1 MARKKKLTKQDS
13 IRDAFSFDGF
23 EANHFRR
30 TESYAAAIDR
40 LYDAAVADFAR
51 LASTVTVDPDK
62 PFEFAKGPAFQAKAQ
77 EIVDRLAAGMSAV
90 IRTGTEKEWLYA
102 NQKNDA
108 FLKHIM
114 DTSKIGKR
122 TMNKLSDRNLNAL
135 DAFQKRKVGGLD
147 LSQRVWQYAG
157 QTKSLMEMGIDIA
170 VGDGR
175 PATKLSR
182 DLRSYLH
189 EPEKLFRRVRDKHGN
204 LVLSQRAAAYH
215 PGQGVYRSSY
225 MNAMR
230 LARTEI
236 NMAYRDADRRR
247 WAAMDFVVGF
257 RIVLSNTHPEKDICD
272 RLAGDYPKDFVF
284 KGWHP
289 QCKCHVIPILMDRDE
304 FNTDELNELKAAIR
318 GDQYEAMASRK
329 TVTDIPEG
337 FKDWIEENRERSL
350 SWSKQPYF
358 IRDNFAGGTLEG
370 ALQLKKPTIAKPQPK
385 TKDWDDIDEAERTRY
400 QDRFERIF
408 MSDEWDDL
416 VFACRWYSIDMSLIL
431 KMKNAWPANYDQIA
445 AIEAEFNRL
454 KAQCDA
460 AAATMRQTSESL
472 NKTALAKI
480 AEWKIWGSASWAG
493 TDHLWN
499 HIKDDRWPNWPSMER
514 ALTTIIEDADK
525 GIAAGKTAFD
535 AAIQKAKTDIVAFKA
550 DGKDVSAL
558 EALIKIVPTEQRNAP
573 ALIKE
578 IQELTERVRN
588 ASKSTFVPA
597 KTIEEAEKF
606 ASQFVEKYGLDR
618 TFKGEV
624 SFKGM
629 SVEMANEVNHAIAD
643 AFATIGITKISG
655 IKTIS
660 GSSARGAKIFT
671 SDEAVAAYDPVSRGI
686 WLNTD
691 VLKSAEAHAA
701 YIARSKAAWKTV
713 MDNLDKLSPA
723 KREIAL
729 RYKAAGRELV
739 DETVRGSILHE
750 LGHHTQWTSFTADQ
764 YNAISKDL
772 ANFASKI
779 SGYASMN
786 GREYFAESFVAYMKG
801 ETAILDPR
809 FVAEMDRI
817 SANAFADL
825 IKLLEKDKIAVNE
838 VQMLTKTLTEEEIIT
853 RLAGGDKTKG
863 SCSSLAFAYAANK
876 AGMDVLDF
884 RGGSSQNAF
893 STMTKIQSVIKVAGG
908 KIAKNIS
915 DYKKA
920 EELLKEC
927 VVGKEYYFTCGSHAA
942 IVRKTKEGGF
952 EYLELQSSYSN
963 GFKPLTKQVL
973 KDRFG
978 AKHSRSSY
986 GHKYETSDVIVE
998 ISRLKTIG
1006 YRKLMGYINTASD
1019 NQQKG
1024 VGGTIK

>member
-1 MARKKKLTKQDS
+1 MARKKKLKKQDS

-108 FLKHIM
+108 FLRHIM

-370 ALQLKKPTIAKPQPK
+370 ALQLKKPTIAKPQPEPK
-385 TKDWDDIDEAERTRY
+385 KYDDLSFEEQKALRDRY
-400 QDRFERIF
+400 FQISL
-408 MSDEWDDL
+408 SDEYSDL
-416 VFACRWYSIDMSLIL
+416 LAACQNYGIDCSFIDKFVDEWPSNSDKLSIFIS
-431 KMKNAWPANYDQIA
+431 
-445 AIEAEFNRL
+445 EFNRL

-460 AAATMRQTSESL
+460 TSSTMRQATKVFSDQVDVVVGE
-472 NKTALAKI
+472 TA
-480 AEWKIWGSASWAG
+480 IWTGKPFG
-493 TDHLWN
+493 QTTEQYWN
-499 HIKDDRWPNWPSMER
+499 LTKGDRWPNWPSFNR
-514 ALTTIIEDADK
+514 ALTNMKDSAEKA
-525 GIAAGKTAFD
+525 IATGKAAFD
-535 AAIQKAKTDIVAFKA
+535 AAIQKAKNAIATMAAGDPKKVK
-550 DGKDVSAL
+550 L
-558 EALIKIVPTEQRNAP
+558 EALIKETPTVARPAPSIVADIDALIVPGLLDAETLSFKQKAGMTNAEKWAEFKRTYVQTYGENDP
-573 ALIKE
+573 LIKWFKSYERYEATDAGCKTLLSTFKKYLSNDHKAVYGTVNHLAELKAVDQKAIASMPKEWQSVFNDLMKKVRDRKLTDGFFDIYPE
-578 IQELTERVRN
+578 IEHAYNIFKLSTMKEVKAIGFDKVSDKMPFNILTEYAKKFPSLAKDFPSKAFWDAQKRFTPLVSTGSGGYYKSYYRHVVIGLKDKDN
-588 ASKSTFVPA
+588 ITRLTESEWYRKGLFHHEFGHAMDHQFGWKASA
-597 KTIEEAEKF
+597 K
-606 ASQFVEKYGLDR
+606 
-618 TFKGEV
+618 
-624 SFKGM
+624 
-629 SVEMANEVNHAIAD
+629 
-643 AFATIGITKISG
+643 
-655 IKTIS
+655 IKTIFDEFKKEIAVLDPDGKNVATLMTEFIRETRRAGL
-660 GSSARGAKIFT
+660 GSADFDERIGSLSDCIQAATPGHAFVGTRGHDVKYFR
-671 SDEAVAAYDPVSRGI
+671 S
-686 WLNTD
+686 TD
-691 VLKSAEAHAA
+691 AQLAEFIAHA
-701 YIARSKAAWKTV
+701 SENFWSGNDLFKKFCPKT
-713 MDNLDKLSPA
+713 
-723 KREIAL
+723 
-729 RYKAAGRELV
+729 YELMRKFIK
-739 DETVRGSILHE
+739 EE
-750 LGHHTQWTSFTADQ
+750 LGQ
-764 YNAISKDL
+764 
-772 ANFASKI
+772 
-779 SGYASMN
+779 
-786 GREYFAESFVAYMKG
+786 
-801 ETAILDPR
+801 
-809 FVAEMDRI
+809 
-817 SANAFADL
+817 
-825 IKLLEKDKIAVNE
+825 
-838 VQMLTKTLTEEEIIT
+838 
-853 RLAGGDKTKG
+853 
-863 SCSSLAFAYAANK
+863 
-876 AGMDVLDF
+876 
-884 RGGSSQNAF
+884 
-893 STMTKIQSVIKVAGG
+893 
-908 KIAKNIS
+908 
-915 DYKKA
+915 
-920 EELLKEC
+920 
-927 VVGKEYYFTCGSHAA
+927 
-942 IVRKTKEGGF
+942 
-952 EYLELQSSYSN
+952 
-963 GFKPLTKQVL
+963 
-973 KDRFG
+973 
-978 AKHSRSSY
+978 
-986 GHKYETSDVIVE
+986 
-998 ISRLKTIG
+998 
-1006 YRKLMGYINTASD
+1006 
-1019 NQQKG
+1019 
-1024 VGGTIK
+1024 

>member
-108 FLKHIM
+108 FLRHIM

-416 VFACRWYSIDMSLIL
+416 VFACRCYSIDMSLIL

-454 KAQCDA
+454 KSQCDA
-460 AAATMRQTSESL
+460 TASTMKEASI
-472 NKTALAKI
+472 KI
-480 AEWKIWGSASWAG
+480 AQEADAAFGDAEVWSTTSWSYYEGYAMDTL
-493 TDHLWN
+493 TDAAR
-499 HIKDDRWPNWPSMER
+499 DSRWPNWPSFNR
-514 ALTTIIEDADK
+514 AMTSSLNDARTVVKMGKEAFQKAVTAGIDAIAKGKAAKVDVANLEKLVKFVPGGYTAKAIIGMINTEIDKINALIRAANPVTPEAVMKAKDREELRKIMVDSGVINSADFDISTGSFEAVRIGCARIVEVSTRFKLNKIGFNNVTFPKRSSSAAAHANGRHVEFNKSYFSGSAK
-525 GIAAGKTAFD
+525 GKEKIRHWVEVTNGEWVKRKEADIQILKTNQKYYADQIPTLKATNPGRAMNFEKIVAD
-535 AAIQKAKTDIVAFKA
+535 YQKKIDAIQK
-550 DGKDVSAL
+550 
-558 EALIKIVPTEQRNAP
+558 LIDSGMKRWTVD
-573 ALIKE
+573 
-578 IQELTERVRN
+578 
-588 ASKSTFVPA
+588 SS
-597 KTIEEAEKF
+597 IEEF
-606 ASQFVEKYGLDR
+606 P
-618 TFKGEV
+618 
-624 SFKGM
+624 
-629 SVEMANEVNHAIAD
+629 
-643 AFATIGITKISG
+643 AT
-655 IKTIS
+655 
-660 GSSARGAKIFT
+660 
-671 SDEAVAAYDPVSRGI
+671 
-686 WLNTD
+686 
-691 VLKSAEAHAA
+691 
-701 YIARSKAAWKTV
+701 TV
-713 MDNLDKLSPA
+713 
-723 KREIAL
+723 
-729 RYKAAGRELV
+729 V
-739 DETVRGSILHE
+739 HE
-750 LGHHTQWTSFTADQ
+750 LGHTVHDQILGAINGSVYRKKSIPSMQADSMQ
-764 YNAISKDL
+764 REWVKLYDKYKKDGAGWL
-772 ANFASKI
+772 S
-779 SGYASMN
+779 
-786 GREYFAESFVAYMKG
+786 EYGLKNDHEFMAECMVLYIVKKG
-801 ETAILDPR
+801 EGLPADILEFIKKMEKFAVD
-809 FVAEMDRI
+809 
-817 SANAFADL
+817 NA
-825 IKLLEKDKIAVNE
+825 
-838 VQMLTKTLTEEEIIT
+838 
-853 RLAGGDKTKG
+853 
-863 SCSSLAFAYAANK
+863 
-876 AGMDVLDF
+876 
-884 RGGSSQNAF
+884 
-893 STMTKIQSVIKVAGG
+893 
-908 KIAKNIS
+908 
-915 DYKKA
+915 
-920 EELLKEC
+920 
-927 VVGKEYYFTCGSHAA
+927 
-942 IVRKTKEGGF
+942 
-952 EYLELQSSYSN
+952 
-963 GFKPLTKQVL
+963 
-973 KDRFG
+973 
-978 AKHSRSSY
+978 
-986 GHKYETSDVIVE
+986 
-998 ISRLKTIG
+998 
-1006 YRKLMGYINTASD
+1006 
-1019 NQQKG
+1019 
-1024 VGGTIK
+1024 

>member
-108 FLKHIM
+108 FLRHIM

-318 GDQYEAMASRK
+318 GDQYEAMTSRK

-385 TKDWDDIDEAERTRY
+385 PKDWDDIDESERNRY

-416 VFACRWYSIDMSLIL
+416 VFACRWYSIDMSLIM
-431 KMKNAWPANYDQIA
+431 KMKNEWPANYDQIA

-460 AAATMRQTSESL
+460 TSATMRQAAKTFSDQVDVLVEESAIWSGKPFYQ
-472 NKTALAKI
+472 KTDAL
-480 AEWKIWGSASWAG
+480 WDL
-493 TDHLWN
+493 T
-499 HIKDDRWPNWPSMER
+499 KDDRWPNWPSMER
-514 ALTTIIEDADK
+514 ALTTMKVDAEK
-525 GIAAGKTAFD
+525 AITTGKTAYD
-535 AAIQKAKTDIVAFKA
+535 AAIQKAKNAIATMAAGDPKKA
-550 DGKDVSAL
+550 KL
-558 EALIKIVPTEQRNAP
+558 EALIKETPTVERPAPSIVADIDALIVPGLLDAETLSFKQKAGMTDMEKWAEFKRTYIQTYGEKDPMVSWFKTQARFETTEAGCK
-573 ALIKE
+573 ALLRVCKKQMTADHKAVYGAVNHLAELKAVDPKTVAAMPKE
-578 IQELTERVRN
+578 WQTVFNDLMKKIRERKLADGYFAIYPEVEHAYNVLKLSTMKEVKAIGFDKVSDKMPFNILTEYAKKFPSLAKDFPSKAFWDAQKRFTPLVSTGSGGYYKSYYRHVVIGLKDKDN
-588 ASKSTFVPA
+588 ITRLTESEWYRKGLFHHEFGHAMDHQFGWKASA
-597 KTIEEAEKF
+597 K
-606 ASQFVEKYGLDR
+606 
-618 TFKGEV
+618 
-624 SFKGM
+624 
-629 SVEMANEVNHAIAD
+629 
-643 AFATIGITKISG
+643 
-655 IKTIS
+655 IKTIFDEFKKEIAVLDPDGKNVATLMTEFIRETRRAGL
-660 GSSARGAKIFT
+660 GSADFDERIGSLSDCIQAATPGHAFVGTRGHDVKYFR
-671 SDEAVAAYDPVSRGI
+671 S
-686 WLNTD
+686 TD
-691 VLKSAEAHAA
+691 AQLAEFIAHA
-701 YIARSKAAWKTV
+701 SENFWSGNDLFKKFCPKT
-713 MDNLDKLSPA
+713 
-723 KREIAL
+723 
-729 RYKAAGRELV
+729 YELMRKFIK
-739 DETVRGSILHE
+739 EE
-750 LGHHTQWTSFTADQ
+750 LGQ
-764 YNAISKDL
+764 
-772 ANFASKI
+772 
-779 SGYASMN
+779 
-786 GREYFAESFVAYMKG
+786 
-801 ETAILDPR
+801 
-809 FVAEMDRI
+809 
-817 SANAFADL
+817 
-825 IKLLEKDKIAVNE
+825 
-838 VQMLTKTLTEEEIIT
+838 
-853 RLAGGDKTKG
+853 
-863 SCSSLAFAYAANK
+863 
-876 AGMDVLDF
+876 
-884 RGGSSQNAF
+884 
-893 STMTKIQSVIKVAGG
+893 
-908 KIAKNIS
+908 
-915 DYKKA
+915 
-920 EELLKEC
+920 
-927 VVGKEYYFTCGSHAA
+927 
-942 IVRKTKEGGF
+942 
-952 EYLELQSSYSN
+952 
-963 GFKPLTKQVL
+963 
-973 KDRFG
+973 
-978 AKHSRSSY
+978 
-986 GHKYETSDVIVE
+986 
-998 ISRLKTIG
+998 
-1006 YRKLMGYINTASD
+1006 
-1019 NQQKG
+1019 
-1024 VGGTIK
+1024 